1 MAVEIT
7 SSIIASLV
15 SEAVKKIADKV
26 AKGKKPSEIEILL
39 LAVSDVNSRLARI
52 EEALNKLYDE
62 LRGSI
67 LFKRPRL
74 WERLLG
80 LLEAEESK

>member
-1 MAVEIT
+1 MTVEIA
-7 SSIIASLV
+7 SSIIANLA
-15 SEAVKKIADKV
+15 SEAVKKIVDKI

-39 LAVSDVNSRLARI
+39 LVIYSRLVRI

-62 LRGSI
+62 LRGSV

-74 WERLLG
+74 WERLLSR
-80 LLEAEESK
+80 LETEEPK